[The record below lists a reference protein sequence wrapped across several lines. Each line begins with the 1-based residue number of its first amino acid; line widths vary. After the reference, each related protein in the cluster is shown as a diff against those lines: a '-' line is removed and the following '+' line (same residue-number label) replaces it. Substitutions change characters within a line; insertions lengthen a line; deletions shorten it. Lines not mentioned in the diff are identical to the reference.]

1 MTIITK
7 LLANRLQ
14 SVISQLIH
22 KNQYGFIKKRTIHD
36 CLAWALEY
44 LHICHKSKK
53 ELVILKLDF
62 EKAFNKVEHEA
73 ILQIMTK
80 KGFGLR

>member
-1 MTIITK
+1 
-7 LLANRLQ
+7 
-14 SVISQLIH
+14 
-22 KNQYGFIKKRTIHD
+22 
-36 CLAWALEY
+36 LAWALEY

-62 EKAFNKVEHEA
+62 EKAFDIVEHEA